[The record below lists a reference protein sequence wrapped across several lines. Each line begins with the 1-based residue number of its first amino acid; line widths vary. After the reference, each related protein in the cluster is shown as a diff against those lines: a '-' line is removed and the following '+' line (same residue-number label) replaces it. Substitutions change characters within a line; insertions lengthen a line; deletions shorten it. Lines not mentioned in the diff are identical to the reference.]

1 LRLRGN
7 TFLMIKNR
15 QIGASICHGFG
26 ARNLNYGTQPSQR
39 FLDIPIISC

>member
-1 LRLRGN
+1 LRLCGN